1 MKFIDPHIHMYS
13 RVTDDYE
20 KMALSGVKTVIE
32 PSFWLG
38 QERTSAKTLCDYW
51 EYIISFERKRAL
63 EFGIK
68 HYCAI
73 SVNPKEANNVQMAK
87 ESLEVIEK
95 YLQREGVVALGEIG
109 FDEITKQEEEV
120 FKSQL
125 LIAEELKMLVIIHT
139 PHLNK
144 LEGTKKTF
152 DLIKECG
159 CTESRIIVDH
169 NTEETI
175 DLSLSHDVM
184 SGITVYPYTK
194 VSTTRAVNILRKYG
208 TDKIL
213 INSSADWGRSDP
225 LSVPKT
231 ALQMEKDGFSE
242 NEIEKLLFHNP
253 NNFFKKSSKYST
265 LE

>member
-1 MKFIDPHIHMYS
+1 MYS

-38 QERTSAKTLCDYW
+38 QERTSAKTLLDYW

-63 EFGIK
+63 EFGIN

-73 SVNPKEANNVQMAK
+73 SVNPKEANNVQFAN

-95 YLQREGVVALGEIG
+95 FLQREGVVALGEIG
-109 FDEITKQEEEV
+109 FDDMTKQEEDV
-120 FKSQL
+120 FKRQL
-125 LIAEELKMLVIIHT
+125 MLAEELKMLVIIHT

-144 LEGTKKTF
+144 LEGTKRTF
-152 DLIKECG
+152 ELIKECG

-175 DLSLSHDVM
+175 ELSLSHDVM

-194 VSTTRAVNILRKYG
+194 VSPVRAVNILKKFG
-208 TDKIL
+208 TDRIL
-213 INSSADWGRSDP
+213 INSSADWGGSDP

-231 ALQMEKDGFSE
+231 ALQMEKESFSE
-242 NEIEKLLFHNP
+242 KDIEKLLFHNP
-253 NNFFKKSSKYST
+253 NNFFKQSSKYSP

>member
-1 MKFIDPHIHMYS
+1 MYS
-13 RVTDDYE
+13 RITDDYE
-20 KMALSGVKTVIE
+20 KMALNGVKTVIE

-38 QERTSAKTLCDYW
+38 QERTSAKTLVDYW
-51 EYIISFERKRAL
+51 EYIISYERKRAL
-63 EFGIK
+63 EFGIN

-73 SVNPKEANNVQMAK
+73 SVNPKEANNVQFAN

-95 YLQREGVVALGEIG
+95 FLQREGVVALGEIG
-109 FDEITKQEEEV
+109 FDDMTKQEEDV
-120 FKSQL
+120 FKRQL
-125 LIAEELKMLVIIHT
+125 MLAEELKMLVIIHT

-144 LEGTKKTF
+144 LEGTKRTF
-152 DLIKECG
+152 ELIKECG

-175 DLSLSHDVM
+175 ELSLSHDVM

-194 VSTTRAVNILRKYG
+194 VSPIRAVNILKKFG
-208 TDKIL
+208 TDRIL
-213 INSSADWGRSDP
+213 INSSADWGSSDP

-231 ALQMEKDGFSE
+231 ALQMEKEDFSE
-242 NEIEKLLFHNP
+242 KDIEKLLFHNP
-253 NNFFKKSSKYST
+253 NNFFKQSSKYSP